1 MVEDLKRFNIVPRK
15 SLIYIFPEWIKD
27 HPLKHHFIRGYND
40 GDGSFYIPKLAAG
53 KKTEQIYFTMRG
65 TLAFLTDVRS
75 ILEKECSL
83 KERAKDIRISSGHGC
98 LEYGGNGV
106 VSKIVD
112 YLYKDA
118 TIYLPRKR
126 DIAMKAKLFTL

>member
-1 MVEDLKRFNIVPRK
+1 MKA
-15 SLIYIFPEWIKD
+15 

-40 GDGSFYIPKLAAG
+40 GDGSLYIPKLADG
-53 KKTEQIYFTMRG
+53 RTVEQIYFTMRG
-65 TLAFLTDVRS
+65 TPAFLTDVRS
-75 ILEKECSL
+75 ILEQECDL
-83 KERAKDIRISSGHGC
+83 KERVKDIRISSGHGC

-106 VSKIVD
+106 VGKIVD

-126 DIAMKAKLFTL
+126 DIAMKANLITL